1 MAGQRI
7 YNTLVSTSGRS
18 PIIVTASMSV
28 DTSKAS
34 GGTTNLIGKSLV
46 YSNSNG
52 VVTVTLPEKYGKV
65 EFIHVTLVDP
75 GKTGNQAVITTDY
88 TYNPTPGV
96 PPTFQFSILSPA
108 QAAVTTGTFKCY
120 IMFYVVQSM

>member
-1 MAGQRI
+1 MAGQKI
-7 YNTLVSTSGRS
+7 YNTLVSTSGKA

-34 GGTTNLIGKSLV
+34 GGTTNIVGKSLG
-46 YSNSNG
+46 YTNSNG
-52 VVTVTLPEKYGKV
+52 VVTVILPEKYGKV

-88 TYNPTPGV
+88 AYPAG
-96 PPTFQFSILSPA
+96 TFQFSILSPA